1 MSDIFISYAREDR
14 EIAGRLAGAL
24 EAAGWSVWWDSKL
37 RAGTPFDRVIERE
50 LDAAA
55 SVIVLWS
62 EHSAASEWVQHEATA
77 AADRGVLVPARID
90 EARLPLAFR
99 RHQAADLIGWEGD
112 PRHPGYKA
120 ILEAVANLVGAPPS
134 ASAKDLASLR
144 VPASSFDRRLRRLS
158 AIALIAAAVVVVGY
172 VVSRMAAPEAAAP
185 NGTSSTSPV
194 GTFEFKWPG
203 GGDCWKI
210 YRGDVEVMGS
220 CGGGKHVL
228 QAGSY
233 VVKPRNS
240 EVFLPFAV
248 TIKPGLTASADASA
262 GTFEFKWPGNDCW
275 NIYRG
280 DVEIIGSCGD
290 SKQVLQAGSYVV
302 KPRNSEVFL
311 PFAVTIKP
319 GRTASADASAGTLE
333 FKWPGKD
340 CWKIYRGDVEVKSSC
355 GGGKHVLQ
363 AGSYVVKPSGS
374 SLFDPLRVDVKSG
387 KTTSM
392 P

>member
-112 PRHPGYKA
+112 SRHPGYKA

-134 ASAKDLASLR
+134 APAKDLASLR

-172 VVSRMAAPEAAAP
+172 VVSRMAAPESAAP

-203 GGDCWKI
+203 GGSDCWKI
-210 YRGDVEVMGS
+210 YRGDVEVKGD
-220 CGGGKHVL
+220 CGDGKHVL

-233 VVKPRNS
+233 VVKPSSS

-248 TIKPGLTASADASA
+248 TIKPGLTTSADASA
-262 GTFEFKWPGNDCW
+262 GTFEFKWPG
-275 NIYRG
+275 
-280 DVEIIGSCGD
+280 
-290 SKQVLQAGSYVV
+290 
-302 KPRNSEVFL
+302 
-311 PFAVTIKP
+311 
-319 GRTASADASAGTLE
+319 
-333 FKWPGKD
+333 KD
-340 CWKIYRGDVEVKSSC
+340 DRWKIYRGDVEVKGSC

-374 SLFDPLRVDVKSG
+374 SIFDPLRVDVKSG

>member
-77 AADRGVLVPARID
+77 AADRGALVPARID

-120 ILEAVANLVGAPPS
+120 ILEAVAGLVGEPPS

-144 VPASSFDRRLRRLS
+144 VPASSFDRRRRRLG

-172 VVSRMAAPEAAAP
+172 VISRMAAPEPAAHDKGAWLTPAESREQDRP
-185 NGTSSTSPV
+185 NGTSSISPP

-203 GGDCWKI
+203 NDCWKI
-210 YRGDVEVMGS
+210 YRDDVEVKGS
-220 CGGGKHVL
+220 CGDGKHVL

-233 VVKPRNS
+233 VVKPLSS

-248 TIKPGLTASADASA
+248 TIKPGLTTSADASA

-275 NIYRG
+275 
-280 DVEIIGSCGD
+280 
-290 SKQVLQAGSYVV
+290 
-302 KPRNSEVFL
+302 
-311 PFAVTIKP
+311 
-319 GRTASADASAGTLE
+319 
-333 FKWPGKD
+333 
-340 CWKIYRGDVEVKSSC
+340 KIYRGDVEVKGSC

-363 AGSYVVKPSGS
+363 AGSYVIKPSGAS
-374 SLFDPLRVDVKSG
+374 IFDPFRVDVKSG
-387 KTTSM
+387 ETTSM